1 MVPSSGLTSLER
13 AVLDALAWELRGL
26 APDLAGQVE
35 DSLPGLRR
43 NTGAGL
49 LTELIVD
56 RGRPASE
63 ADATGL
69 FGTAHAV
76 IDSLSDPV
84 AFQVEL
90 RQGRLIALHG
100 FSYGRDTR
108 AIDFATAPFEEVFL
122 INEAGESIL
131 FDPAETMPDSP
142 LLDLHTPPPDAFGF
156 GPNGA
161 VLGPGRPP
169 ADTSPGSDIT
179 AAMNLPPR
187 VKLAAGVGYG
197 IFGLVII
204 LSALAPLLRD
214 RFGLDWLHLP
224 FGFIFIALV
233 ISGALT
239 KLPKEPRT

>member
-1 MVPSSGLTSLER
+1 MALARLER
-13 AVLDALAWELRGL
+13 AVLDALSWELRSL

-56 RGRPASE
+56 RGRPASVG
-63 ADATGL
+63 ATGL
-69 FGTAHAV
+69 FGTVHAV
-76 IDSLSDPV
+76 LDGLSDPV

-90 RQGRLIALHG
+90 REGRLIALHG
-100 FSYGRDTR
+100 FSYDQDTR
-108 AIDFATAPFEEVFL
+108 AVDFATVPFEDVFL
-122 INEAGESIL
+122 IDEAGESVL
-131 FDPAETMPDSP
+131 FDPAKTLPDSP

-169 ADTSPGSDIT
+169 ADTSPGSDI
-179 AAMNLPPR
+179 AAALNLPPR

-204 LSALAPLLRD
+204 LSVLTPVLRD
-214 RFGLDWLHLP
+214 SFGLDWLHLP
-224 FGFIFIALV
+224 FGFIFIALI
-233 ISGALT
+233 ISGVLT
-239 KLPKEPRT
+239 RLPKEPRA

>member
-1 MVPSSGLTSLER
+1 MRSALTPLER
-13 AVLDALAWELRGL
+13 AVLDALAWELRDV

-56 RGRPASE
+56 RRRPSSGAE
-63 ADATGL
+63 ATGL
-69 FGTAHAV
+69 FGTTHAV
-76 IDSLSDPV
+76 IDGLSDPV

-100 FSYGRDTR
+100 FSYDQDTR
-108 AIDFATAPFEEVFL
+108 AVDFATVPFEDVFL
-122 INEAGESIL
+122 IDEAGESIL
-131 FDPAETMPDSP
+131 FDPARTLPDSP
-142 LLDLHTPPPDAFGF
+142 LLDLQTPPPDGFGF

-161 VLGPGRPP
+161 LLGPGRPP

-179 AAMNLPPR
+179 AALNLPSR

-204 LSALAPLLRD
+204 LSVLTPVLRD
-214 RFGLDWLHLP
+214 HFDLDWLHLP

-233 ISGALT
+233 ISGVLT
-239 KLPKEPRT
+239 RLPKAPRA

>member
-1 MVPSSGLTSLER
+1 MTPLER
-13 AVLDALAWELRGL
+13 AVLDALAWELRGST
-26 APDLAGQVE
+26 PDLAGQVE

-56 RGRPASE
+56 RSRPVSD

-76 IDSLSDPV
+76 IDGLADPV

-100 FSYGRDTR
+100 FSYDQDTR
-108 AIDFATAPFEEVFL
+108 AVDFATVPFEDVFL
-122 INEAGESIL
+122 IDEAGESVL
-131 FDPAETMPDSP
+131 FEPAKTLPASP
-142 LLDLHTPPPDAFGF
+142 LLDLQTPPPDAFGF

-179 AAMNLPPR
+179 AALNLPPR
-187 VKLAAGVGYG
+187 VKRVAAAGYAV
-197 IFGLVII
+197 FGLIF
-204 LSALAPLLRD
+204 LLTALAPIIRD
-214 RFGLDWLHLP
+214 FFGLDWLPLAL
-224 FGFIFIALV
+224 IFILMLV
-233 ISGALT
+233 SGFLK
-239 KLPKEPRT
+239 KLSKAPQA

>member
-1 MVPSSGLTSLER
+1 MAPALTSLER

-56 RGRPASE
+56 RHRPASGAE
-63 ADATGL
+63 ATGL

-76 IDSLSDPV
+76 IDGLSDPV

-100 FSYGRDTR
+100 FSYEQDTR
-108 AIDFATAPFEEVFL
+108 AVDFATVPFEEVFL
-122 INEAGESIL
+122 IDEAGESVL
-131 FDPAETMPDSP
+131 FDPAETRPASP
-142 LLDLHTPPPDAFGF
+142 LLDLQKDPPDAFGF

-169 ADTSPGSDIT
+169 ADTSPGSAIT
-179 AAMNLPPR
+179 AALNLTPR
-187 VKLAAGVGYG
+187 AKWAAVASYAVFGLILVLTVLAPVLRSRFALDGLIFGCLLGFALIGGWLKKLA
-197 IFGLVII
+197 
-204 LSALAPLLRD
+204 RD
-214 RFGLDWLHLP
+214 AR
-224 FGFIFIALV
+224 A
-233 ISGALT
+233 
-239 KLPKEPRT
+239 